1 MPWRRLLSLL
11 ALPTG
16 LALLVLAISRADLRS
31 LGAVAGRLGT
41 ALPLVLLP
49 SAVWHF
55 VRTVAWYR
63 AFPSGAEPPFW
74 RLFRVR
80 LAAEAFSFVTIRG
93 VAGEPLKVVLL
104 APDVAAAVA
113 TAAVALERIA
123 YMVVTAAIVFTA
135 AVAALTS
142 LPLSSAW
149 FQVFGAM
156 AAVSG
161 AAAVGLAL
169 LLCRPA
175 ADEPRSTAPPPSA
188 LAAFVRGVDDQL
200 RALVQSNPRRLA
212 SLIALQIAA
221 YAAMCAEVWAV
232 LWASDTP
239 PTVLGSAAIETFTRV
254 TSMMSAFIPANLGAL
269 EASNVVAAG
278 IVNAS
283 GAAAALALVRRLR
296 GLLWCAAGFVCYP
309 PRALR
314 RRQPGGPHRRGTLA
328 LREPH
333 RSELPITAPLGG
345 LPIGER
351 IVRAAI
357 RARYERIVVWAPRH
371 HQAWMR
377 IANRLR
383 GSIAIDVLAD
393 AHAWT
398 LASTGAVVVP
408 TTVVLSPERLE
419 RVRSARVDSEMVAG
433 DVSRA
438 DDPPSP
444 VDEVRVGTRAEL
456 DVAERQLRESIVKPT
471 DGHVGRFNRRMS
483 IPISVMLIRWTR
495 CSANAMS
502 VFLIALGLYAGW
514 LFSVGTYAG
523 GVAAAAF
530 SLAASILDGCDGELA
545 RLQYRDS
552 KFGVWLDTL
561 GDYSYYLAI
570 FSGLTL
576 GAVRQTHWTGF
587 WWIGGSLIAG
597 SLLTF
602 ALLILLRQRITR
614 GRPDRLRST
623 AQSHFERRGTRW
635 TALAARLSIVATRAP
650 MPYGILAFAIADALP
665 ALLLLAAIGANAY
678 WICLSLELSRLLGD
692 TPQATPTAA

>member
-1 MPWRRLLSLL
+1 M
-11 ALPTG
+11 
-16 LALLVLAISRADLRS
+16 
-31 LGAVAGRLGT
+31 
-41 ALPLVLLP
+41 
-49 SAVWHF
+49 
-55 VRTVAWYR
+55 
-63 AFPSGAEPPFW
+63 
-74 RLFRVR
+74 R

-104 APDVAAAVA
+104 APDVPAAVA
-113 TAAVALERIA
+113 TAGVALERIA

-135 AVAALTS
+135 SVAALTS

-149 FQVFGAM
+149 FQVFVAM

-161 AAAVGLAL
+161 ASTVGLVL

-175 ADEPRSTAPPPSA
+175 ADEHRSTAPPPSA
-188 LAAFVRGVDDQL
+188 LAAFVRAVDDQL
-200 RALVQSNPRRLA
+200 RALVQSDPRRLA
-212 SLIALQIAA
+212 SLITLQIAA

-232 LWASDTP
+232 LWASGTT

-254 TSMMSAFIPANLGAL
+254 TSMMSAFIPGNFGAL

-314 RRQPGGPHRRGTLA
+314 RRQHGGPQRRGTLA

-351 IVRAAI
+351 IARAAI
-357 RARYERIVVWAPRH
+357 RARYARIVVWAPRH
-371 HQAWMR
+371 HRAWMR

-383 GSIAIDVLAD
+383 GSIAIDVFAD

-419 RVRSARVDSEMVAG
+419 QLRSALLDSEMPDG
-433 DVSRA
+433 SRA

-444 VDEVRVGTRAEL
+444 VDEVMVGTRAEL
-456 DVAERQLRESIVKPT
+456 EVAERQLRESIVKPT
-471 DGHVGRFNRRMS
+471 DGRVGHFNRRVS
-483 IPISVMLIRWTR
+483 IPISVMLIRWMR

-514 LFSVGTYAG
+514 LFSVGTYASG
-523 GVAAAAF
+523 VVAAAL

-576 GAVRQTHWTGF
+576 GAVRQTQWTGF
-587 WWIGGSLIAG
+587 WWIGGSLIVG

-602 ALLILLRQRITR
+602 ALLILLRHRITR
-614 GRPDRLRST
+614 GRPERLRST

-635 TALAARLSIVATRAP
+635 TALAARLSIVATRAT
-650 MPYGILAFAIADALP
+650 MPYGILAFAIAAALP

-678 WICLSLELSRLLGD
+678 WICLSLELGRLLGN